1 VQAAYDAVASDTTD
15 MEDMALVAPWQ
26 HVSAAAA
33 ADAIS

>member
-1 VQAAYDAVASDTTD
+1 VASDTTD

-33 ADAIS
+33 AAADVIS